1 MTAQVAYEVDY
12 QNKLG
17 QHAPMVA
24 AQPISTQ
31 PTAVAYPVE
40 QPPKFNPQYQSN
52 NPF

>member
-12 QNKLG
+12 QNQIG
-17 QHAPMVA
+17 QHAPMTA
-24 AQPISTQ
+24 RPILTQ

-40 QPPKFNPQYQSN
+40 QPPKYNPQYQST